1 MTKEAGKEE
10 VLTVY
15 ASVTEMLGFDR
26 VKLMCS
32 DGRVRIEHVRGK
44 MRRRHLVALNDTV
57 LAWVWPF
64 DQGQCDIDKKC
75 VAEKVKELIAEGHLS
90 EKSCADGGD
99 CPRESRKTIIER
111 VIEGKRG
118 GEEERNRNSPDALP
132 RGSDGEERDAAATAP
147 RVWDELQNDI
157 FVEKYDTRAA
167 RSIPKAAPSKRIEFP
182 EAACEEGKVDI
193 DAL

>member
-64 DQGQCDIDKKC
+64 DQGQCDVDKKC

-90 EKSCADGGD
+90 EKSCAGGGD
-99 CPRESRKTIIER
+99 CPSSRTNEAVKRKKER
-111 VIEGKRG
+111 RQKEPKLLRC
-118 GEEERNRNSPDALP
+118 L
-132 RGSDGEERDAAATAP
+132 AAWQ
-147 RVWDELQNDI
+147 RW
-157 FVEKYDTRAA
+157 
-167 RSIPKAAPSKRIEFP
+167 
-182 EAACEEGKVDI
+182 
-193 DAL
+193 